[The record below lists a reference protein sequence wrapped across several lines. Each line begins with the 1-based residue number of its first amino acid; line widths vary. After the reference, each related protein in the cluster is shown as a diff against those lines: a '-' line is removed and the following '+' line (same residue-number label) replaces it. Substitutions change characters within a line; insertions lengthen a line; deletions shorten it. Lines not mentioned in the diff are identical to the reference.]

1 MSEISDV
8 IKNISETYKERL
20 TTPFFRNYL
29 FGFLIFNWKGLFY
42 LFSSDEK
49 VLIKIKYFE
58 KNFSTCDNI
67 FIKPLL
73 YSIVITCLFHLVAYI
88 FDLPIYKFQITRKKA
103 KNKYLAEIIR
113 SRIDVETA
121 KIDLEEKKQKRLKLE
136 DTNAEIEKLKKEVS
150 EVREEKVK
158 LTDEYSKLNSDKMK
172 FENELIEKNENIKYN
187 NSINSNLLD
196 IKYAQFI
203 GGRLYYITN
212 EEYNNV
218 ISITLFDVKLLYFI
232 LKEPSQK
239 DFNIYIEN
247 HEKNIAIKAFEV
259 IEYLIS
265 KDYIHNDLVDIVNN
279 KYSYKLTGKGEV
291 LKNYVLE
298 IEK

>member
-103 KNKYLAEIIR
+103 KNKYLAEIIG

-136 DTNAEIEKLKKEVS
+136 DTNAEIEKLKQEVS

-158 LTDEYSKLNSDKMK
+158 LTDEYSKLNSDKIK

-187 NSINSNLLD
+187 NLINSNLRD

-203 GGRLYYITN
+203 AEKLYFFTI
-212 EEYNNV
+212 EEYNN
-218 ISITLFDVKLLYFI
+218 IITITLPDSKILLMLFKEPNEDEIVAYNVINNFKIKIFDIIDYFI
-232 LKEPSQK
+232 EKGFIQK
-239 DFNIYIEN
+239 
-247 HEKNIAIKAFEV
+247 V
-259 IEYLIS
+259 S
-265 KDYIHNDLVDIVNN
+265 TDIVKNN
-279 KYSYKLTGKGEV
+279 FKYKLTGKGEV
-291 LKNYVLE
+291 LKKYVLE